1 MTSSACVSVYVVARL
16 NLRLNKI
23 EINCFEKV

>member
-16 NLRLNKI
+16 NLRQNKI